1 MKSVNNE
8 IMPKSFN
15 ILDKGALSKILENLN
30 PSDVLNICTLDDRF
44 EEICKDQNI
53 FRNLM
58 LIHYP
63 YSHPTSNPKLQYEAL
78 TYNINNRYYIDIL
91 ATSMMVGDT
100 EGNEDIQIF
109 FEFDEKANSFD
120 PKNIQPP
127 NQLIFDIP
135 GLKSSIGDKYV
146 ISIKNY
152 YTTFET
158 QSYLTEEQAINDF
171 LDNEYYV
178 YLDIVLDHFL
188 VYLDLIDYKGHLIEY
203 VNTLNIKYM
212 KSHNF
217 DKVLNSKELKNFCKV
232 RKYPQLLTK
241 KHLFEYIYYNHF
253 LSTSPDS
260 ADEYTIVYQF
270 RTITIVS

>member
-1 MKSVNNE
+1 MK
-8 IMPKSFN
+8 KSFD

-30 PSDVLNICTLDDRF
+30 PSDVLNLCTLDDRF
-44 EEICKDQNI
+44 KEICKDQNI

-63 YSHPTSNPKLQYEAL
+63 YSYPTLNPKLQYEAL
-78 TYNINNRYYIDIL
+78 TQTVDHNAKFNRYYIDIL
-91 ATSMMVGDT
+91 ATSMIVGDI
-100 EGNEDIQIF
+100 EGNEDIEIF
-109 FEFDEKANSFD
+109 FEFDGKANYFD
-120 PKNIQPP
+120 PKNIQPQ

-135 GLKSSIGDKYV
+135 GLRPTVGDKYV

-171 LDNEYYV
+171 LDNEYYI

-203 VNTLNIKYM
+203 VNKLNIKYM
-212 KSHNF
+212 KTHNF

-260 ADEYTIVYQF
+260 ADEYTIIYQF